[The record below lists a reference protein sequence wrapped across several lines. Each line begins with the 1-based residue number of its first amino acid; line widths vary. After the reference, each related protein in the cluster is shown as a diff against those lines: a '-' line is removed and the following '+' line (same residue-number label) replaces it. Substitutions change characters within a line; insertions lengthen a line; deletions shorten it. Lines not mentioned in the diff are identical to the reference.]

1 MPDLLAPTPTTAL
14 VQSDAVAE
22 LPRGMAAV
30 TRPVSDGAR
39 RAVYGAAPMRA
50 SVFHGLDVDLPLAG
64 PSTTVAT
71 VHDLSVID
79 MPSAS
84 SRFRAAGENVLVRR
98 SLRRADVLIAVSAF
112 TAERIHAVAGRD
124 AHVVELAPAGWA
136 RPPSQAEVDRVRAAH
151 RLPERFVLQV
161 GTVEPRKNVAL
172 VAAAADELGIPCVL
186 AGAGSTGPDAPASA
200 IGLGYVDVADLPAL
214 YAAATV
220 TAYASY
226 YEGYGLPPVEAMAC
240 GGAVVASAVGALP
253 EVVGDGARLVAT
265 DDVADWVAAMAPLVH
280 DPSARAEL
288 SRAAVSVMAS
298 VTWER
303 TARATVDVYRAEG
316 ICP

>member
-1 MPDLLAPTPTTAL
+1 MPDLLAPTPTSAV
-14 VQSDAVAE
+14 VQADAVAE
-22 LPRGMAAV
+22 LPEAMTAL

-39 RAVYGAAPMRA
+39 RAVYGAAPLRA
-50 SVFHGLDVDLPLAG
+50 SVFHGLDVDLPIAG
-64 PSTTVAT
+64 PTTTVAT

-98 SLRRADVLIAVSAF
+98 SLRKADVLIAVSAF
-112 TAERIHAVAGRD
+112 TAERIRAVTGRE

-136 RPPSQAEVDRVRAAH
+136 RPPSQTDIERVRTMH

-172 VAAAADELGIPCVL
+172 VAAAAAELGIPCVL

-200 IGLGYVDVADLPAL
+200 VGLGYVDVADLPAL

-253 EVVGDGARLVAT
+253 EVVGDGARLVAA
-265 DDVADWVAAMAPLVH
+265 DDVADWVTAMAPLVH

-288 SRAAVSVMAS
+288 SRAAVAVMET

-303 TARATVDVYRAEG
+303 TARATVDVYRREG
-316 ICP
+316 ISP

>member
-14 VQSDAVAE
+14 IQSDAVAE

-71 VHDLSVID
+71 VHDLSVIN

-112 TAERIHAVAGRD
+112 TAERIHAVTGRD

-136 RPPSQAEVDRVRAAH
+136 RPPSQADVDRVRAAH
-151 RLPERFVLQV
+151 RLPEKFVLQ

-172 VAAAADELGIPCVL
+172 VVAVADELGIPCVL
-186 AGAGSTGPDAPASA
+186 AGARSTGPDAPASA

-240 GGAVVASAVGALP
+240 SAAVVASAVGALP
-253 EVVGDGARLVAT
+253 EVVGGGARLVAT

-280 DPSARAEL
+280 DPSARTEL
-288 SRAAVSVMAS
+288 SRAATSVMAS